1 MQFFFGINKD
11 EGSLIMKQ
19 LCYAS
24 CSTSSSITLLED
36 LRNILSEARDFNY
49 RNAITGVLYYADG
62 YFFQCLE
69 GEDPVL
75 ELLVEKLRK
84 DSRHREIMIYGLKTI
99 DQTHFTEWAM
109 KYVSRSSHALQ
120 YLHEQGQDKFR
131 PFALNPD
138 QVEAFVAYLYDAQPD
153 EAA

>member
-1 MQFFFGINKD
+1 
-11 EGSLIMKQ
+11 MKQ

-24 CSTSSSITLLED
+24 CSTSSPEELLED
-36 LRNILSEARDFNY
+36 LRNILSEARDFNH
-49 RNAITGVLYYADG
+49 RHAVTGVLYYADG

-75 ELLVEKLRK
+75 ELLLEKLRK
-84 DSRHREIMIYGLKTI
+84 DSRHREIVIYGLKSI
-99 DQTHFTEWAM
+99 DQAHFTDWSM

-120 YLHEQGQDKFR
+120 YLHKQGQDKFR
-131 PFALNPD
+131 PFALNSD
-138 QVEAFVAYLYDAQPD
+138 QVEVFIAHLYDAQPD